1 MKHSKTSK
9 DPYRLR
15 DLQLVLGVD
24 QRHSYFEVLK
34 DPAATN
40 LLCVYYGMKLVE
52 KVPDDKR
59 DPQYRLLLARLVN
72 AGARLSA
79 LHKAFGIDPKT
90 LKTWGAALVSK
101 NRLETTRVL
110 FGLDLALQKREL
122 IHNYVCTRFPEVYTA
137 HRRNYSQIM
146 RQEIA
151 QTFGVKLT
159 GESLRK
165 QFTPLRIQW
174 HIDRNPIPENPAN
187 QAQISPHN
195 EESSCD
201 LPAPSL
207 PELAEDSMAP
217 AAPVASIS
225 QPARSAVP
233 SLLSHAGVLLFAP
246 IFSTLRSAFTECPQ
260 VLSLLKLF
268 LTFVLLGAVNLEQSK
283 LLHRNSLQ
291 FLLGTQLFTLNR
303 LRKIFKTLAADP
315 AVLAAVFAAN
325 LSLTPQHER
334 EIFYFDPHGKEYTGA
349 KKILK
354 GYFTGMRTA
363 RKVVHADFFHT
374 KGGRPVYFEHAD
386 NFDDMR
392 ARFRE
397 VLPRFRAM
405 LGVTSEQSLTFVID
419 RAIFSKEMFNY
430 FLESDTANQLITW
443 EKGYK
448 KGEFDPKRAIG
459 EYVLMRPRN
468 HSHDLLRYTFSYY
481 EEPWD
486 KNLSVR
492 RLLVQL
498 TAPGDHKVEVV
509 ILCTDATRSA
519 EEVIELMFS
528 RWVQEND
535 FGYLIKHFGLD
546 EIISYSAISYQE
558 LRDLVTDRNV
568 KSMDYKLAMGKKYTT
583 ENELKDLLLKQHK
596 KPRSISALQT
606 SIDEKSREVEQ
617 LTQAM
622 QAAEKEESRLERLLE
637 DGYSRLDTSSKT
649 LMDAIKILAHNIFYL
664 ALSPFREQYENYRD
678 DHTLFR
684 HLSRCP
690 GIAWVNDEQVSV
702 VLMPD
707 MHLPRKT
714 RQVVEEVLTL
724 INAQNPVMMDG
735 SDKPIKLLLAPKT
748 SKRKGLKK
756 LLVEEPE

>member
-15 DLQLVLGVD
+15 DLQLILGSD
-24 QRHSYFEVLK
+24 QRHHYFEVLK
-34 DPAATN
+34 DPAVPD
-40 LLCVYYGMKLVE
+40 LLCVYYGMMLVE

-110 FGLDLALQKREL
+110 FGLDLALHKREL

-137 HRRNYSQIM
+137 RRRNYSQIM
-146 RQEIA
+146 RQEIE
-151 QTFGVKLT
+151 QTFGMKLSAET
-159 GESLRK
+159 LRK
-165 QFTPLRIQW
+165 QLTPLRTQW
-174 HIDRNPIPENPAN
+174 HIDRNPIPENPVN
-187 QAQISPHN
+187 QAQISVQN

-207 PELAEDSMAP
+207 PEFTEDLMTP
-217 AAPVASIS
+217 VAPVAARSK
-225 QPARSAVP
+225 PAHSAVP
-233 SLLSHAGVLLFAP
+233 SLLSHAGMLLFAP
-246 IFSTLRSAFTECPQ
+246 IFSTLRSAFAECPQ
-260 VLSLLKLF
+260 LLSLVKLF
-268 LTFVLLGAVNLEQSK
+268 LTFILLGAVNLEQSK

-291 FLLGTQLFTLNR
+291 FLLGTQLFTLHK
-303 LRKIFKTLAADP
+303 LRKIFKTMAADP
-315 AVLAAVFAAN
+315 AVLATVFAAN
-325 LSLTPQHER
+325 LSFTPQHER

-354 GYFTGMRTA
+354 GYLTGVRTTC
-363 RKVVHADFFHT
+363 KVVHADFFHT
-374 KGGRPVYFEHAD
+374 KEGRPVYFEHAD

-397 VLPRFRAM
+397 VLPRFRAL
-405 LGVTSEQSLTFVID
+405 LGVTAEQSLTFVID
-419 RAIFSKEMFNY
+419 RAIFSQEMFGY
-430 FLESDTANQLITW
+430 FLASGSANQLITW

-448 KGEFDPKRAIG
+448 KGEFDPKKATG
-459 EYVLMRPRN
+459 KYVLMRPRN
-468 HSHDLLRYTFSYY
+468 HSHDLLHYTFSYY
-481 EEPWD
+481 EAPWV
-486 KNLSVR
+486 KRLSVR
-492 RLLVQL
+492 RLLVHL
-498 TAPGDHKVEVV
+498 TAPGDHKAEVA
-509 ILCTDATRSA
+509 ILCTDVTRSA
-519 EEVIELMFS
+519 EEIIELMFS

-568 KSMDYKLAMGKKYTT
+568 KSLDFKLAEGRKYTA
-583 ENELKDLLLKQHK
+583 ENELKKLLLKQHQQSQ
-596 KPRSISALQT
+596 PSPALQT
-606 SIDEKSREVEQ
+606 SIDEKTREIEQ
-617 LTQAM
+617 LTQAF
-622 QAAEKEESRLERLLE
+622 QAAEKNESRLERLIE
-637 DGYSRLDTSSKT
+637 DGYARLETSSKT

-664 ALSPFREQYENYRD
+664 ALSPFREKYENYRD

-714 RQVVEEVLTL
+714 REVVEEVLTL

-756 LLVEEPE
+756 LLAEEPE